1 MSKRTIAPYGSWQ
14 SPLSAQRIAV
24 GSKSLGAP
32 QVDGDTIWWCEGRA
46 AEGGRVAALRAER
59 GGPGVVVTPQPFN
72 VRSRVH
78 EYGGGAMLADAGTL
92 YFSNFADNRIYA
104 LGPQGAP
111 RALTSEPLQRHADF
125 AIDRSRQRLIAVRED
140 HSRPGREPR
149 NSLVALPLAGA
160 AGGAGVELAA
170 GFDFYAAPRLSPD
183 GAQLAWLCWSHPR
196 MPWEGSELWLADVGR
211 DGLLERARRI
221 AGGPDEALVQ
231 PLWSPRGEL
240 FVVSDR
246 SGWWNLYRVQ
256 RDALEP
262 VLPMAAEFG
271 QPLWVFGQA
280 MYGFTGDDE
289 IVATFIEQGTSRLVR
304 IDLARGAVQPI
315 ATPFTDI
322 DDLSAGPGFVVAL
335 AASPTQAQQ
344 VVRIA
349 AATGACEVLA
359 RSVEELPDPA
369 YLSFAESIAFES
381 AGGRTAH
388 AFFYA
393 PRNRDF
399 EAPAGERPPLVVM
412 GHGGPTS
419 MARGSLR
426 LAIQYWTSRCITV
439 LDVNYGGSSGYGRA
453 YRDLLR
459 GQWGVVDVEDCVAG
473 ARHLAAQG
481 RVDGERMAIRGGSA
495 GGFTTLAALAFH
507 RVFKA
512 GASYF
517 GVSDLAALDA
527 DTHKFESHYN
537 TYLVAPPGPER
548 QRLYAERSPALHA
561 DAIACP
567 MVFFQGL
574 DDRVVTPPQS
584 ETMVEALKARG
595 IPVAYLAFEGEGH
608 GFRRKETLVRALEAE
623 AWFYA
628 QVFGFELAD
637 AVEPV
642 PIIGGALAR
651 PAST

>member
-1 MSKRTIAPYGSWQ
+1 MSSRTVLPYGTWP
-14 SPLSAQRIAV
+14 SPITAQRIAAGTKPLASPRV
-24 GSKSLGAP
+24 A
-32 QVDGDTIWWCEGRA
+32 GDAVVWLEGLA
-46 AEGGRVAALRAER
+46 SEGGRVAAVRT
-59 GGPGVVVTPQPFN
+59 GPGGVARTVTPAPFN
-72 VRSRVH
+72 LRSRVH
-78 EYGGGAMLADAGTL
+78 EYGGGAMLASGDTV
-92 YFSNFADNRIYA
+92 YFSNFADNLVY
-104 LGPQGAP
+104 LQQGDAAP
-111 RALTSEPLQRHADF
+111 RAITAESRHRHADF
-125 AIDRSRQRLIAVRED
+125 VLDTARGRLIAVRED
-140 HSRPGREPR
+140 HSVPGRDAG
-149 NSLVALPLAGA
+149 NSLVALPLT
-160 AGGAGVELAA
+160 GGDGVELAS
-170 GFDFYAAPRLSPD
+170 GQDFYAAPRLSPD

-211 DGLLERARRI
+211 DGLLVRPRRI
-221 AGGPDEALVQ
+221 AGGPGEALVQ

-256 RDALEP
+256 GDALEP

-271 QPLWVFGQA
+271 QPLWVLGQG
-280 MYGFTGDDE
+280 MYGFTGEDE

-304 IDLARGAVQPI
+304 IDLARGTVQPI
-315 ATPFTDI
+315 STPFTDI
-322 DDLSAGPGFVVAL
+322 DDVSAGLGFIVAL

-344 VVRIA
+344 VVRIS
-349 AATGACEVLA
+349 AATGAHEVLA
-359 RSVEELPDPA
+359 RSVEELPDA
-369 YLSFAESIAFES
+369 GYLSVAEAITFES

-393 PRNRDF
+393 PHNRDV
-399 EAPAGERPPLVVM
+399 EAPAGEKPPLVVM

-426 LAIQYWTSRCITV
+426 LAIQYWTSRGMAV

-548 QRLYAERSPALHA
+548 ERLYAQRSPALHA

-567 MVFFQGL
+567 MIFLQGL
-574 DDRVVTPPQS
+574 DDKVVTPPQS

-608 GFRRKETLVRALEAE
+608 GFRRRETLVRSLEAE
-623 AWFYA
+623 AWFYS
-628 QVFGFELAD
+628 QVFGFTLAD

-642 PIIGGALAR
+642 PILGGVLAR